1 MKFISGKDRRQTCLF
16 PVSLEDSIDQDNSVR
31 SIDQF
36 VDQLDLA
43 KLGFRKDFIE
53 NGPPAYRPSVLLK
66 LYIYGYMNRVR
77 SSRQLEKECRR
88 NIEVMWLLESLAP
101 DHNTIS
107 NFRKDNAKAIKK
119 VFFATVQIARN
130 FGLIGATLIAGD
142 STKFRAQNSKKNN
155 FNQKKIQRHLDYIDN
170 KLSQYNKALDKSESE
185 IERENINDKIN
196 KHKGRRKH
204 YTQLEKELKESGD
217 TQISTSDPE
226 SRHIIIRSNITEVA
240 YCVQSTVD
248 ADHNIPIDY
257 LVTNKN
263 DSKAMGQMLRR
274 SKTILRTNKH
284 TALFDKGYHTGSE
297 FKTANDLGIK
307 TLVAI
312 PGIGRASQAP
322 DPKYNSEHFVYNQQD
337 DTYSCPQANLLKS
350 NGSTYKGRNYLF
362 KQYKTNKCKNC
373 PVRAL
378 CTTSKINGKVI
389 QRSEFTP
396 YIQQNAKRVSENP
409 QAYKRRQAI
418 VEHPYGTMK
427 RQWGFD
433 YIITKKTKL
442 RASADVGLIFIAYNL
457 TRIWN
462 ILRKGFTT
470 NFDLKKLLETSIM
483 IILAFIPE
491 VSNQNKKIQIETVVY
506 NKNCNLVLVSEI
518 TASY

>member
-1 MKFISGKDRRQTCLF
+1 MKFITGKDRRQTCLF
-16 PVSLEDSIDQDNSVR
+16 PVSLEDSIDQNNSVR
-31 SIDQF
+31 AINQF
-36 VDQLDLA
+36 VDQLDLT
-43 KLGFRKDFIE
+43 KLGFRNDFIE
-53 NGPPAYRPSVLLK
+53 NGPPAYRPSLLLK

-88 NIEVMWLLESLAP
+88 NIEVMWLLESLIP

-170 KLSQYNKALDKSESE
+170 KVSQYNKALDKSESE
-185 IERENINDKIN
+185 IEKEDINDKIN
-196 KHKGRRKH
+196 KHNGHRKR
-204 YTQLEKELKESGD
+204 YKQLEKELKESGD

-248 ADHNIPIDY
+248 ADYNIPIDY

-297 FKTANDLGIK
+297 FKTASDLNIK

-322 DPKYNSEHFVYNQQD
+322 DPKYNSEYFVYNQQD
-337 DTYSCPQANLLKS
+337 DSYLCPQGNLLKS
-350 NGSTYKGRNYLF
+350 NGSSYKGRNYRF
-362 KQYKTNKCKNC
+362 KQYKTNKCRSC

-389 QRSEFTP
+389 QRSEFSQ
-396 YIQQNAKRVSENP
+396 YIEQNAKWVSENP

-418 VEHPYGTMK
+418 VEHPYGTIK

-433 YIITKKTKL
+433 HIITKKTKL

-462 ILRKGFTT
+462 IIK
-470 NFDLKKLLETSIM
+470 KKLKTIFETNKVLETAIMFVLVSVASIT
-483 IILAFIPE
+483 
-491 VSNQNKKIQIETVVY
+491 NQNKNTHIIS
-506 NKNCNLVLVSEI
+506 LV
-518 TASY
+518 